1 MNSISGVIKK
11 GSKSAVM
18 EARGES
24 DTLKLWE
31 SHREQATL
39 WRTIALFQFISFPL
53 LVLFSFYVYSTRSI
67 TLHVPPKPL
76 PGHYSANEI
85 PDSEF
90 ISNATNFVNL
100 IASFQPKVARK
111 QYEAATE
118 QLMEPALSQFQ
129 EEMVALE
136 LRAIESTQRTQLF
149 FVDPS
154 KTKVTYGTREATV
167 TLEGEKVKFIS
178 GRRIPST
185 AARYQITMTTIPHH
199 SLNQYGIIITR
210 VAVED
215 LGEIK

>member
-1 MNSISGVIKK
+1 MTSVSGIFDK
-11 GSKSAVM
+11 GAKAKGV

-31 SHREQATL
+31 NYREQATL

-53 LVLFSFYVYSTRSI
+53 LVLFSFYVYSTRTI

-90 ISNATNFVNL
+90 ISQATEFVNL

-111 QYEAATE
+111 QYDAATE
-118 QLMEPALSQFQ
+118 MLMEPALSQFQ
-129 EEMVALE
+129 EEMISLE

-154 KTKVTYGTREATV
+154 KTNVRYGTREATV

-178 GRRIPST
+178 GRRLPSSG
-185 AARYQITMTTIPHH
+185 ARYQITMTTVPHH
-199 SLNQYGIIITR
+199 RLNQYGIIVTR

-215 LGEIK
+215 LGELR